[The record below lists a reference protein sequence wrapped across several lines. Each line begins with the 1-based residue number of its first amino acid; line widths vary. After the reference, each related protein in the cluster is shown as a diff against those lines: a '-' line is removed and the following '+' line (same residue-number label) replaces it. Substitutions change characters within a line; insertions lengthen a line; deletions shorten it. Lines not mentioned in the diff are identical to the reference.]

1 MRENSLLSFLLHFSS
16 LHYEG
21 NMKKVYLAVMV
32 LFFLTLALAVPAVLA
47 QAPMGSG
54 PLDAMTFTSNE
65 RMVGGNS
72 VLWFYFDYPGDRSKV
87 EVGLKSNLA
96 SYLRLAIYTPEQANT
111 WMRDTGV
118 TPIGIATKPADWT
131 ATSAYDLFWNGSFN
145 IAGRYFI
152 VVTNYSPTPSVFRLS
167 ARGDT
172 ITLYPTPTPTL
183 GIVAPMSTPIPQG
196 TLQGK
201 LIFQTSSGGNIYTV
215 NGDGTNLKRI
225 TDGALDPAWSP
236 DGTKITYTRW
246 QTRPGVYVANAD
258 GSFETSLVGANQA
271 LSPQWSPDGS
281 RIVFVRQTGGA
292 TDESNICFG
301 SFCFGQSPDT
311 RWKLGM
317 VAFKINDQGNL
328 YNDFSDPPCTN
339 HCFSPSWSSDS
350 RYLVYADGQY
360 GIMRTDTMS
369 NTLWIMYNQN
379 PKVQSAAWSPDGTK
393 VAFQVNQHDHWE
405 IYVMNADATN
415 AKPVTQPDPLAF
427 RPVNNVAPV
436 WSPDSKQILFVS
448 DRNCKWEFFSV
459 NPDGSNIR
467 QVLKNVTDLTG
478 LYYNFSNER
487 MASWTK

>member
-1 MRENSLLSFLLHFSS
+1 
-16 LHYEG
+16 
-21 NMKKVYLAVMV
+21 MKKLHLAVMV
-32 LFFLTLALAVPAVLA
+32 LFFLTLALTVSAVLA
-47 QAPMGSG
+47 QAPTGSG
-54 PLDAMTFTSNE
+54 PLDAMTFTSDQ

-87 EVGLKSNLA
+87 EVGLTSNLA

-118 TPIGIATKPADWT
+118 TPIGVATKQAEGT
-131 ATSAYDLFWNGSFN
+131 AMGGYDLFWNGSFN

-152 VVTNYSPTPSVFRLS
+152 VVTNYSPTPTVFRMS

-183 GIVAPMSTPIPQG
+183 GIAAPFSTPIPQG

-201 LIFQTSSGGNIYTV
+201 LVFQTSSGGNIYTV
-215 NGDGTNLKRI
+215 KGDGTSLKRI
-225 TDGALDPAWSP
+225 MDGVLDPAWSP
-236 DGTKITYTRW
+236 DGTKITYARW
-246 QTRPGVYVANAD
+246 KGQSEVCVANSD
-258 GSFETSLVGANQA
+258 GSAETCLVDANQP
-271 LSPQWSPDGS
+271 LSPQWSPDGT
-281 RIVFVRQTGGA
+281 RIVFTRQTGGG
-292 TDESNICFG
+292 TEETNTCFG

-317 VAFKINDQGNL
+317 VTFKINDQGNL

-339 HCFSPSWSSDS
+339 HCFSPTWSSDS
-350 RYLVYADGQY
+350 RYLAYADGLY

-379 PKVQSAAWSPDGTK
+379 PKVQSAAWSPDGSK
-393 VAFQVNQHDHWE
+393 IAFQVNQHDHWE

-415 AKPVTQPDPLAF
+415 AKAVTQPDPLSF
-427 RPVNNVAPV
+427 QPVNNVAPV

-448 DRNCKWEFFSV
+448 DRNGKWEFFVV
-459 NPDGSNIR
+459 NPDGSGIR
-467 QVLKNVTDLTG
+467 QVLKNVTDVTG

-487 MASWTK
+487 MASWAK

>member
-1 MRENSLLSFLLHFSS
+1 
-16 LHYEG
+16 
-21 NMKKVYLAVMV
+21 MKKVYLAVMV
-32 LFFLTLALAVPAVLA
+32 LFFLTLALVVPAVLA
-47 QAPMGSG
+47 QAPTGSG
-54 PLDAMTFTSNE
+54 PLDAMTFSSDQ

-72 VLWFYFDYPGDRSKV
+72 VLWFFFDYPGDRSKV
-87 EVGLKSNLA
+87 EVGLNSNLA

-131 ATSAYDLFWNGSFN
+131 ATSGYDLFWNGSFN

-152 VVTNYSPTPSVFRLS
+152 VVTNFSPTPTVFRMS

-183 GIVAPMSTPIPQG
+183 GIAAPFSTPIPQG

-215 NGDGTNLKRI
+215 KGDGTNLKRI
-225 TDGALDPAWSP
+225 MSGVLDPAWSP
-236 DGTKITYTRW
+236 DGTKITYARW
-246 QTRPGVYVANAD
+246 TGQSEICVANSD
-258 GSFETSLVGANQA
+258 GSAETCLADANQP
-271 LSPQWSPDGS
+271 LSPQWSPDGT
-281 RIVFVRQTGGA
+281 RIVFTRQTGGG
-292 TDESNICFG
+292 TEETNTCFG

-317 VAFKINDQGNL
+317 ITFKINDQGNL

-339 HCFSPSWSSDS
+339 HCFSPTWSSDS
-350 RYLVYADGQY
+350 RYLAYADGQY
-360 GIMRTDTMS
+360 GVMRTDTMS

-379 PKVQSAAWSPDGTK
+379 PKVQSPAWSPDGSK
-393 VAFQVNQHDHWE
+393 IAFQVNQHDHWE

-415 AKPVTQPDPLAF
+415 AKAVTQPDPLSF
-427 RPVNNVAPV
+427 QPVNNVAPV

-448 DRNCKWEFFSV
+448 DRNGKWEFFVV
-459 NPDGSNIR
+459 NPDGSSIR
-467 QVLKNVTDLTG
+467 QVLKNVTDVTG

-487 MASWTK
+487 MASWAK